1 MGLVAQSYG
10 LRHGN
15 ASSATPESRKKHPL
29 RFAACRYSS
38 FRIRFYACR
47 PLLKWTRFEDM
58 RFNSILHSILP
69 YVNPQT
75 YSSRDRSYWHA
86 PGMIRPSSDL
96 DHQGTS
102 RNLSTPDTLAWS

>member
-15 ASSATPESRKKHPL
+15 ASSATPESRKNIPAFFCAAWVCKL
-29 RFAACRYSS
+29 FRFAACRDSS

-69 YVNPQT
+69 YVNFAQF
-75 YSSRDRSYWHA
+75 
-86 PGMIRPSSDL
+86 
-96 DHQGTS
+96 
-102 RNLSTPDTLAWS
+102 